1 MQNQAYSFLIFILNG
16 ILIGLLFDIFRIL
29 RKSFKTPDTLTI
41 LQDIFFG
48 ITSGAIL
55 LYSIFKFNN
64 GELRI
69 YILLGVLIG
78 ISVYI
83 LAFSKIFI
91 KVSVKIIIII
101 KLIFKIVI
109 INPIK
114 FFYKTI
120 KKFIFRPISILCA
133 KLEQKILC
141 FFRNKKKKTGIKH
154 KTYKKKKDF
163 AWFCR
168 KL

>member
-29 RKSFKTPDTLTI
+29 RKSFKTPDVLTI
-41 LQDIFFG
+41 LEDIFFG

-83 LAFSKIFI
+83 LVFSKIFI
-91 KVSVKIIIII
+91 KVSVKIISII
-101 KLIFKIVI
+101 KLIFKIAI
-109 INPIK
+109 IKPIK
-114 FFYKTI
+114 FFYKII
-120 KKFIFRPISILCA
+120 KKLIIRPIHILYT
-133 KLEQKILC
+133 KLKQKILY
-141 FFRNKKKKTGIKH
+141 FFRNKKKNAKIKH
-154 KTYKKKKDF
+154 KNYKKKKDF
-163 AWFCR
+163 A
-168 KL
+168 